1 MPEISGLTLMEN
13 VHRIDP
19 ELPVIIMT
27 GYGTLASAMAASR
40 TEAVVDYLLKPARN
54 EEIVA
59 AVERAVHKWS
69 EQTRQQQ
76 LLEAAGQI
84 LGAVNP
90 LKPGPAVSASP
101 PSPANHPSERTLS
114 VPPLSLDRKQRL
126 LTIRRN
132 GSSRCL
138 DLTKGETAVLTA
150 LLNQPGQILSCEA
163 LVSEAFD
170 YETDDFEAKSIIRPY
185 IRRLRQKIEANP
197 AEPLLISTVRRRG
210 YRLNPA
216 ESA

>member
-1 MPEISGLTLMEN
+1 
-13 VHRIDP
+13 
-19 ELPVIIMT
+19 
-27 GYGTLASAMAASR
+27 
-40 TEAVVDYLLKPARN
+40 
-54 EEIVA
+54 
-59 AVERAVHKWS
+59 
-69 EQTRQQQ
+69 
-76 LLEAAGQI
+76 
-84 LGAVNP
+84 
-90 LKPGPAVSASP
+90 
-101 PSPANHPSERTLS
+101 
-114 VPPLSLDRKQRL
+114 VPPLSRDRKQRL

-132 GSSRCL
+132 GSSQCL

-150 LLNQPGQILSCEA
+150 LMNHPGQVLSCEA

-170 YETDDFEAKSIIRPY
+170 YEADDFEAKSIIRPC